1 MQLIEQGL
9 RYPVYEWVDNAKFK
23 QFLTGKRILTVA
35 DFANANVRSAVARQF
50 ARLHGGGE

>member
-9 RYPVYEWVDNAKFK
+9 RYPVYEWVDNAKFE